1 MTEPMTPH
9 RTTSTLPPPLTSVPG
24 RSPPAPQ
31 AAGRAALLTRLSA
44 MRTTLIVGLA
54 ALIAALTFTIQNV
67 HAANISFL
75 GIHLVLPLAGAL
87 LLAAIV
93 GSLLTVAAGPAR
105 INRLRQILRR
115 GSRNARA
122 NFWAPND
129 RSPEGPEKTPHSGQE
144 APAAFFPGDQPG
156 NTTAYSSPVTL
167 TKERL

>member
-31 AAGRAALLTRLSA
+31 AAGRAPLQTRLSA
-44 MRTTLIVGLA
+44 MRTTLIAGLA
-54 ALIAALTFTIQNV
+54 ALIAAVTFTIQNV

-87 LLAAIV
+87 LLAVIA

-105 INRLRQILRR
+105 ITRLRQIMRR
-115 GSRNARA
+115 GSRKARA
-122 NFWAPND
+122 NFWPPDD
-129 RSPEGPEKTPHSGQE
+129 RSHQAPERTPHSGPE

-156 NTTAYSSPVTL
+156 NTTAYASHVTD
-167 TKERL
+167 